1 MATGECDDA
10 TVAAVFPGGV
20 GARHRHA
27 GRDGVGVELGAA
39 GTSESTMAAG
49 HVVPGAT
56 HLYDR
61 GFVSFDLLRAVGAA
75 DADSPCG

>member
-1 MATGECDDA
+1 VQLD
-10 TVAAVFPGGV
+10 V
-20 GARHRHA
+20 GAGVPF

-49 HVVPGAT
+49 HVLPGAT